1 MHDVKI
7 QLKHEKQ
14 RPPAVGRGGTYLDG
28 LQVLGTLLDD
38 FINAVLRS
46 RQLGAVL
53 AVDEERLLPAN
64 EAVRDVRLTLV
75 RQTRL
80 AQLAALSVS

>member
-1 MHDVKI
+1 M
-7 QLKHEKQ
+7 
-14 RPPAVGRGGTYLDG
+14 DG

-38 FINAVLRS
+38 FIDAVLRG

-53 AVDEERLLPAN
+53 AVDEEGLLPAD
-64 EAVRDVRLTLV
+64 EAVRNVRLTLV